1 MEYQKSE
8 NFPSETEEEQIF
20 KDVVIN
26 DYDKE
31 YLELPESTDC
41 LQNFCCRCHNYVEK
55 TYSGYCGPCQE
66 SEILELEKEDEIN
79 EQLRNE
85 ANFQEEFEDNEVIII
100 NNATIIIHP
109 NKKKNYTEA
118 HRRAQQKYREKYP
131 EKYRELQ
138 RKVYNNLKEN
148 EEWRKNYNEKSKET
162 QKKYRD
168 KKRDEKIANG
178 EIIKSRGRP
187 RKITKD
193 NEIINNEI

>member
-8 NFPSETEEEQIF
+8 NFPTQTEEEQIF

-26 DYDKE
+26 EDDK
-31 YLELPESTDC
+31 L
-41 LQNFCCRCHNYVEK
+41 NFCCRCHNYVEK

-66 SEILELEKEDEIN
+66 AEILELEKEDEAN
-79 EQLRNE
+79 EQLRKEAEIDEFE
-85 ANFQEEFEDNEVIII
+85 ANFQENEELIII
-100 NNATIIIHP
+100 NNATIIIKS

-178 EIIKSRGRP
+178 EIVKSRGRP